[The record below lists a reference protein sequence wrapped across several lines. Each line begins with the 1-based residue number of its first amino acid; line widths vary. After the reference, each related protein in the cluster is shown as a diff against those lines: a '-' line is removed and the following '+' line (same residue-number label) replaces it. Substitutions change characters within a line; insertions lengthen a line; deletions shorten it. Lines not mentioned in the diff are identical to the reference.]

1 MSFVIGIAVTVVVV
15 LVINKLLDEAEHRRM
30 RDLSSQRVSDWNDDI
45 QRNLKW
51 SEDIE
56 RDEAERERQGLN
68 SDQKPSFDDWERDE
82 KMRKDA
88 GV

>member
-45 QRNLKW
+45 QRTVN
-51 SEDIE
+51 E
-56 RDEAERERQGLN
+56 RFREQRPN

>member
-1 MSFVIGIAVTVVVV
+1 
-15 LVINKLLDEAEHRRM
+15 M